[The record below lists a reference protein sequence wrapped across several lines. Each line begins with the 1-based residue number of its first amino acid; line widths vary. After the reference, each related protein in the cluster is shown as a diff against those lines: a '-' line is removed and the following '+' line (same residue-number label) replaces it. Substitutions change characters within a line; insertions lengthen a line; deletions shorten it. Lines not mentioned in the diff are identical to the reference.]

1 MSLPCLQSK
10 HKDWTGLYSTHRR
23 AVYRHCRRLLADGA
37 GAEDATQEVF
47 TRAFHHLRGVADRE
61 HQRRWL
67 FRVATNYC
75 LNQLRNQRRQTE
87 LLLHVD
93 TAPSND
99 PSTAMLARDAAT
111 RMTRGVP
118 DQARR
123 VAWLLFVD
131 GLDQHEV
138 ADVLGVSRR
147 TVVNRLATFRVGVRR
162 AIAAMGDAAPLLDPL
177 TP

>member
-1 MSLPCLQSK
+1 MSLPCLQPK
-10 HKDWTGLYSTHRR
+10 HKDYSGLYRAHRR
-23 AVYRHCRRLLADGA
+23 AVYGHCRKLLADGA

-47 TRAFHHLRGVADRE
+47 TRAFHHLQGISDGD

-87 LLLHVD
+87 LLLRCH
-93 TAPSND
+93 TGRTND
-99 PSTAMLARDAAT
+99 PSTAMVAREVAT
-111 RMTRGVP
+111 RITRGLP
-118 DQARR
+118 EQARW
-123 VAWLLFVD
+123 VAWLLYVD
-131 GLDQHEV
+131 ELDQREV

-162 AIAAMGDAAPLLDPL
+162 AMAAMG
-177 TP
+177 

>member
-1 MSLPCLQSK
+1 MSLPCLQPK
-10 HKDWTGLYSTHRR
+10 HKAWTGLYRAHRR
-23 AVYRHCRRLLADGA
+23 AVYRHCRKLLTDCA

-47 TRAFHHLRGVADRE
+47 TRAFHHLQGIGDHD

-87 LLLHVD
+87 LLLHLD
-93 TAPSND
+93 TPPPDD
-99 PSTAMLARDAAT
+99 PSSAMFARDVAA

-123 VAWLLFVD
+123 VAWLLYVD
-131 GLDQHEV
+131 ELDQHEV

-147 TVVNRLATFRVGVRR
+147 TVVNRLATFRDGVRR
-162 AIAAMGDAAPLLDPL
+162 AVASMGEAPVLSNTLAR
-177 TP
+177 